1 MSEEDG
7 FLSRWSARKR
17 GKAEEPE
24 EAEAPVA
31 DVEGAPEPELSEE
44 DYLAEHDLTDPDEM
58 AQDDDFAAF
67 MKTGVPA
74 ALKRR
79 ALRRLWTLNPVLA
92 NVDGLV
98 EYGEDYTD
106 AATVVANLQ
115 TGYQVGKGF
124 VKEVLEPDEADA
136 EAEIAEAEADAE
148 GAGDEDKEEAAEA
161 EATDTAENHVE
172 PDTGAPEDLPEPEI
186 AALEPGALEP
196 DPAPPPRRR
205 MAFHFD

>member
-24 EAEAPVA
+24 VAAAPVEEA
-31 DVEGAPEPELSEE
+31 APEPDLSEE
-44 DYLAEHDLTDPDEM
+44 DYLAEHELTDPDEM
-58 AQDDDFAAF
+58 EKDDDFAAF
-67 MKTGVPA
+67 MKTGVPE

-124 VKEVLEPDEADA
+124 VKEVLEPEEEIAEADGAPEVNDGDTDLAEVEAEAEEAAEPELTTDDA
-136 EAEIAEAEADAE
+136 EAETPTAERADA
-148 GAGDEDKEEAAEA
+148 
-161 EATDTAENHVE
+161 
-172 PDTGAPEDLPEPEI
+172 
-186 AALEPGALEP
+186 P
-196 DPAPPPRRR
+196 DPAPTHEPEFAAEEAPPPPRRR